1 MSTVRNE
8 KYVKD
13 LMLNLMAKDDSIN
26 SETRQLIEAILKS
39 DANENAK
46 QALIETIIESNN

>member
-1 MSTVRNE
+1 MINE

>member
-1 MSTVRNE
+1 MNE

-13 LMLNLMAKDDSIN
+13 LMLNLMAKDDCLN
-26 SETRQLIEAILKS
+26 EETRALIESVLKS
-39 DANENAK
+39 NVSENAK

>member
-1 MSTVRNE
+1 MINE

-26 SETRQLIEAILKS
+26 SETRQLIETILKS

-46 QALIETIIESNN
+46 QALIETIVESNN

>member
-1 MSTVRNE
+1 MINE

-39 DANENAK
+39 DASENAK

>member
-1 MSTVRNE
+1 MINE

-39 DANENAK
+39 GANENAK